1 MPPLLSC
8 ASNSVPL
15 DSIAC
20 QTYLSKLLGPITT
33 WKDKLEVAGK
43 SGFNMIHFTPIQAL
57 GFSKSAYSLADQ
69 LALNPSFS
77 TPETEATFEDVDK
90 VVEQMRKEWGMLSIC
105 DVVLNHTANNSDWLG
120 GHPDATYN
128 LSNCPHLRPAFLLDR
143 CIKRLARDI
152 GEGRWVDEGVPKG
165 EVSTAGHLEVCKKLL
180 DEVYLPIAAIPQL
193 YLCDVEAIISE
204 FKEEISK
211 RPNPLQT
218 SSAKERLELVLIQDE
233 DYRRH
238 SCTINM
244 EMAYA
249 NYNLAKDKVNQEEER
264 IKACVEN
271 LRTDLLR
278 LNSVAHAEVSA
289 HLTTALAN
297 VVSGAFY
304 QHVDPKGP
312 QHIRVSI
319 REDEELVAPYFTCP
333 DLDTLEQELEL
344 AWSEEG
350 KLCMAHNGWVMGD
363 DPLRDF
369 AMPGSQVSR
378 F

>member
-1 MPPLLSC
+1 MGSPP
-8 ASNSVPL
+8 P
-15 DSIAC
+15 
-20 QTYLSKLLGPITT
+20 TRFYLVG
-33 WKDKLEVAGK
+33 
-43 SGFNMIHFTPIQAL
+43 
-57 GFSKSAYSLADQ
+57 Q
-69 LALNPSFS
+69 L
-77 TPETEATFEDVDK
+77 T
-90 VVEQMRKEWGMLSIC
+90 
-105 DVVLNHTANNSDWLG
+105 
-120 GHPDATYN
+120 
-128 LSNCPHLRPAFLLDR
+128 
-143 CIKRLARDI
+143 
-152 GEGRWVDEGVPKG
+152 
-165 EVSTAGHLEVCKKLL
+165 
-180 DEVYLPIAAIPQL
+180 
-193 YLCDVEAIISE
+193 
-204 FKEEISK
+204 
-211 RPNPLQT
+211 
-218 SSAKERLELVLIQDE
+218 
-233 DYRRH
+233 
-238 SCTINM
+238 
-244 EMAYA
+244 
-249 NYNLAKDKVNQEEER
+249 KVNQEEER